1 MREILKVSKFRKPY
15 DFYFWSVMIVFTVS
29 IGAIFLASFFPYVEI
44 TVAQRILE
52 ALIRLDGVL
61 FGFTAVMAGLFLRDF
76 RKLSE
81 ATLKRCLLLTMSSF
95 WSYTLSIFF
104 AFTILTLGQENV
116 TIPLFTPIYLT
127 LFGNLCSSIYLVMI
141 FIEEI
146 FPREQEIKK
155 A

>member
-1 MREILKVSKFRKPY
+1 MLKVRKPY
-15 DFYFWSVMIVFTVS
+15 DFYFWSVMIVFAVS

-44 TVAQRILE
+44 TVAQRVLE

-61 FGFTAVMAGLFLRDF
+61 FGFTAVMVGLFLRDL
-76 RKLSE
+76 RMLSE
-81 ATLKRCLLLTMSSF
+81 VTLKRCLLLVMSSF
-95 WSYTLSIFF
+95 WSYIVSILF
-104 AFTILTLGQENV
+104 AFTILALGQENV

-127 LFGNLCSSIYLVMI
+127 LFGSICSSIYLVMI

-146 FPREQEIKK
+146 FPKGEEVKK

>member
-1 MREILKVSKFRKPY
+1 MLKVRKPY
-15 DFYFWSVMIVFTVS
+15 DFYFWSAMIVFAVS

-61 FGFTAVMAGLFLRDF
+61 FGFTAVMVGLFLRDF

-95 WSYTLSIFF
+95 WSYILSIFF
-104 AFTILTLGQENV
+104 AFTILTLGQESV

-127 LFGNLCSSIYLVMI
+127 LFGSLCSSIYLVMI

-146 FPREQEIKK
+146 SSKEQEIKK

>member
-1 MREILKVSKFRKPY
+1 
-15 DFYFWSVMIVFTVS
+15 MIMIGVS
-29 IGAIFLASFFPYVEI
+29 IGAILLASFFPDVE
-44 TVAQRILE
+44 TTLAQRILE

-61 FGFTAVMAGLFLRDF
+61 FGFTAVMVGLFLRDF

-81 ATLKRCLLLTMSSF
+81 PTLKFCLLFVMLSF
-95 WSYTLSIFF
+95 WSYIVSILF
-104 AFTILTLGQENV
+104 AFTILTLGQEGA

-127 LFGNLCSSIYLVMI
+127 LFGSICSSIYLVMI

-146 FPREQEIKK
+146 FPKEQEIKK